1 MSKIKPVSV
10 SVIPPIPPSDEM
22 LREIV
27 AKGIRKYNN
36 LKIVEGI
43 LELQYLDV
51 GFTDP
56 KASILKTGLGYH
68 VEITYYDG
76 CYAIFTSFT
85 I

>member
-10 SVIPPIPPSDEM
+10 SVIPPIPPSEDM

-36 LKIVEGI
+36 LGIVEGI
-43 LELQYLDV
+43 LELEYLDA
-51 GFTDP
+51 GFADP
-56 KASILKTGLGYH
+56 KASILKTGLRYY
-68 VEITYYDG
+68 VEITYYDR